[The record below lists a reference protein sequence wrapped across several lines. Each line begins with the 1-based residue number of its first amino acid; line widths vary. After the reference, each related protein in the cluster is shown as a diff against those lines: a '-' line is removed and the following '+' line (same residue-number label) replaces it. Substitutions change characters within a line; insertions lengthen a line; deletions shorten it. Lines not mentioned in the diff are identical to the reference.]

1 MSDQTPPASAG
12 EARPVGL
19 RVLVVDDRPDA
30 TDTLAMLLKLWGHQP
45 TVAYT
50 AAAALELTQAQRPD
64 VVLLDIG
71 LPGMDGRE
79 VARRIR
85 QQPGMAGALLV
96 AVTGHGGEQEE
107 RSCREAGFDRHLLKP
122 FDPEDLRRILA
133 AWGRGPRGAGGPD
146 PSP

>member
-1 MSDQTPPASAG
+1 MSDQTPPATPG
-12 EARPVGL
+12 EARGVGL
-19 RVLVVDDRPDA
+19 RVLVVDARPDA
-30 TDTLAMLLKLWGHQP
+30 TDTLAMLLKLWGYQP

-50 AAAALELTQAQRPD
+50 AATALDLAQAQRPD

-85 QQPGMAGALLV
+85 QLAGMDRVLLV

-107 RSCREAGFDRHLLKP
+107 RSCREAGFDLHLLKP
-122 FDPEDLRRILA
+122 FDPEALQRILA
-133 AWGRGPRGAGGPD
+133 ARVRPRDAGGPD
-146 PSP
+146 PSS